1 MRVKEGASGKQQLDQ
16 LQLGT
21 IAVAAGQPQ
30 TSKRQTLLRRLGV
43 VSAAGSSLGRRN
55 ETMAFVTRRQFLQT
69 ASSVGV
75 AVTAGGVDIASAD
88 DAGKLPMRVLGKT
101 KVRTPILGL
110 GTVAVGALKTEKEA
124 HELINKAIDLGVTFI
139 DTAPAF
145 AGYGKAQT
153 FLKGVLKERRNQVF
167 VATKCLRVAAAD
179 TLDLLKKNLDEL
191 GIEQAD
197 LVYAHA
203 VGHDMY
209 KLDQLLG
216 NNGTLAGLEKAR
228 KDGLCRFVGLTGH
241 NRPEKFVQILE
252 KRCVDVMMNAVNIVD
267 RHTYAF
273 EEIVWPAAR
282 KQDVGL
288 IAMKVFG
295 GSILEKPCKMPEEL
309 RHASFR
315 YALSIDGVALS
326 VIGMGTLKELEQNVE
341 WAKNFKPLTAD
352 EARELKEKTVA
363 LAKQWGVHLD
373 LLDPQ
378 GEKKR
383 PLINT

>member
-1 MRVKEGASGKQQLDQ
+1 
-16 LQLGT
+16 
-21 IAVAAGQPQ
+21 
-30 TSKRQTLLRRLGV
+30 
-43 VSAAGSSLGRRN
+43 
-55 ETMAFVTRRQFLQT
+55 MAIVTRRQFLQS

-75 AVTAGGVDIASAD
+75 ALAAAGVEVETASAA
-88 DAGKLPMRVLGKT
+88 DAEKLPTRLLGKT

-124 HELINKAIDLGVTFI
+124 HELIHKAIDLGVTFI

-153 FLKGVLKERRNQVF
+153 YLKGILKERRKEVF
-167 VATKCLRVAAAD
+167 VATKCLRVDASD

-197 LVYAHA
+197 LAYAHA
-203 VGHDMY
+203 VGHAMY
-209 KLDQLLG
+209 PLDKLVGDD
-216 NNGTLAGLEKAR
+216 GTLAGLETAR
-228 KDGLCRFVGLTGH
+228 KEGLCRFVGLTGH

-252 KRCVDVMMNAVNIVD
+252 KRRVDVLMNAVNIVD

-273 EEIVWPAAR
+273 EDIVWPAAR
-282 KQDVGL
+282 KQGVGL

-326 VIGMGTLKELEQNVE
+326 VIGIGTHKELEQNVE
-341 WAKNFKPLTAD
+341 WAKNFKPLAAD
-352 EARELKEKTVA
+352 EVRELKEKTVA
-363 LAKQWGVHLD
+363 LARQWGVHLD